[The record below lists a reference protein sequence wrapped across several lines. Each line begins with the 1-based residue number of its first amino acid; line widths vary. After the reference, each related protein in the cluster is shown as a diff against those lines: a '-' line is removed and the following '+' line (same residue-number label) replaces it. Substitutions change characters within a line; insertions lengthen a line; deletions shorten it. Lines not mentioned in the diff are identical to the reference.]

1 MFSFVVVVIGG
12 VFSSYRQQL
21 VNLYSSNCANL
32 AKRFVT
38 LLASFGQTLHD
49 NNLNDLASLA
59 MTIHKCTFVLADHV
73 SLERNQQQLT
83 PDEAYVTCLRDALA
97 HFMAIA
103 QTAHTILADT
113 QRSELSRSDIAELG
127 ECFKVLGGAK
137 ENVVLSERLAAA
149 NVEPTLGQVFEAF
162 VQSVLRYFA
171 EISKRIEQALGVN
184 ASTDQEAVAEGGQHS
199 SNMDHIGRLV
209 AQMDAVRTIDDT
221 IIRSRT
227 DRDYYRLVDNL
238 HGFMQRIQDEL
249 EKPNSSGDNGGV
261 DKVNYSAIAKSLKS
275 FVRNAEWLESVKPG
289 AYDELMRKNRDLFIQ
304 QSQQSKERFE
314 QLDLRLKS
322 SAAATAHGSHI
333 VKAKMLV
340 AQLEDMRALEGV
352 IGELAGLRECVC
364 KRFVDCVKLAFT
376 QIGTMFADEQYWV
389 ITAFNCDLRYA
400 VKTVKTSETA
410 ILTMSKILG
419 WD

>member
-1 MFSFVVVVIGG
+1 MIKYVSQCIICATWSILYDYNHNVSFVVVVGGGG

-32 AKRFVT
+32 AKRFLT
-38 LLASFGQTLHD
+38 LLASFGQALHD

-289 AYDELMRKNRDLFIQ
+289 AYDELMRKNRDLYIQ

-322 SAAATAHGSHI
+322 STATAHI
-333 VKAKMLV
+333 VKAKILV
-340 AQLEDMRALEGV
+340 GQMEDMRALEGV
-352 IGELAGLRECVC
+352 IGQLTGLRECVC
-364 KRFVDCVKLAFT
+364 KRFVDCIKLAFS
-376 QIGTMFADEQYWV
+376 QIESMFADEQHWV
-389 ITAFNCDLRYA
+389 ITTFN
-400 VKTVKTSETA
+400 
-410 ILTMSKILG
+410 
-419 WD
+419 